1 MRYSNTVLADISSI
15 LLILLAG
22 YLLWIQIEYLNLIDW
37 KWNDKNKH

>member
-22 YLLWIQIEYLNLIDW
+22 YLLCIQIEYLDLI
-37 KWNDKNKH
+37 N